1 MKVQTGK
8 AHRGDDI
15 FPSVENVHHT
25 TKGHREVAFR
35 AEGATGANAGEA
47 GMACNAPRAA
57 RGWVRKSTGFVPVS
71 SEALCM
77 EERTATED
85 S

>member
-25 TKGHREVAFR
+25 IKGHREGAFQ
-35 AEGATGANAGEA
+35 AEGATRANAGGA

-57 RGWVRKSTGFVPVS
+57 
-71 SEALCM
+71 
-77 EERTATED
+77 
-85 S
+85 

>member
-25 TKGHREVAFR
+25 IKGPREGAFQ
-35 AEGATGANAGEA
+35 AEGATRANAGGA

-57 RGWVRKSTGFVPVS
+57 
-71 SEALCM
+71 
-77 EERTATED
+77 
-85 S
+85 